1 MPRVFTV
8 AMRSKGADAGAAG
21 APRGDGVGSAT
32 VYRVEFYSK
41 ALSNHAKNNGHKD
54 AVQLARSLVRHVFKE
69 MHARP
74 DCLLEVTG
82 GNRGVRC
89 EGTVPEL
96 VRLCQRL
103 RPEDVRMACDEVARW
118 MRVERE
124 RKWTRT
130 RQGLMNLVAIVTRLR
145 DKLAPLRS
153 GTAAGGGT
161 VLGGAF
167 SAGGGGGRYEAAGAD
182 TADEGDEED
191 EEDEDLDLNLGGSD
205 DDDDNSGGMALGAML
220 TRSGTAGGG
229 GGDNSW
235 VAVRYG
241 EIGARFLN
249 MGTVAPG
256 PDPEVNLGP
265 PTPHSMSTVNASIRH
280 LSAFAPQ
287 HEWFES
293 GDDWKCLAEDGDEAM
308 RQFTE

>member
-1 MPRVFTV
+1 MTTTPPPV
-8 AMRSKGADAGAAG
+8 AAVVVKEEEEEEEEEVVVEEVEEVV
-21 APRGDGVGSAT
+21 GVGVGVVCRSAVVT
-32 VYRVEFYSK
+32 CVVFAEDLAADVE
-41 ALSNHAKNNGHKD
+41 D
-54 AVQLARSLVRHVFKE
+54 DDDDDDDDKE
-69 MHARP
+69 
-74 DCLLEVTG
+74 E
-82 GNRGVRC
+82 
-89 EGTVPEL
+89 EE
-96 VRLCQRL
+96 
-103 RPEDVRMACDEVARW
+103 
-118 MRVERE
+118 
-124 RKWTRT
+124 K
-130 RQGLMNLVAIVTRLR
+130 
-145 DKLAPLRS
+145 
-153 GTAAGGGT
+153 
-161 VLGGAF
+161 
-167 SAGGGGGRYEAAGAD
+167 
-182 TADEGDEED
+182 EGDEED

-287 HEWFES
+287 NEWFES